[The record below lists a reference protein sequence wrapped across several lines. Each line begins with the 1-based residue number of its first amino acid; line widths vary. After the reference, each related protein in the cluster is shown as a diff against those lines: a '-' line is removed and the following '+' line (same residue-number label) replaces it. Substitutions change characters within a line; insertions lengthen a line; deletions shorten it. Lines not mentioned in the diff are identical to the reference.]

1 MPSPVRPS
9 EWKAE
14 AEKPLH
20 ETSIASFNLLG
31 LMALQPQFMS
41 GQHLWFLKHQ
51 PSDIHVAINSQD
63 DVHLIDWSSPGE
75 IDGYAL
81 QLCLLRS

>member
-9 EWKAE
+9 KWKAE

-51 PSDIHVAINSQD
+51 PSDIHVAINSRE

-75 IDGYAL
+75 IEG
-81 QLCLLRS
+81 

>member
-1 MPSPVRPS
+1 
-9 EWKAE
+9 
-14 AEKPLH
+14 
-20 ETSIASFNLLG
+20 
-31 LMALQPQFMS
+31 MALQPQFIS

-51 PSDIHVAINSQD
+51 PSDIQVAIHSQE

-81 QLCLLRS
+81 QLCLLRSWY